1 MKLFHSHITLILIL
15 FGILYIRAQQNPQY
29 TQYQFN
35 PMTVNAGYT
44 GSRGDLT
51 LMALYRSQWSG
62 IEGAPRTMTFSIES
76 PIQGF
81 DGLGLSVIQDELG
94 PSQET
99 YMDANYA
106 HTLILNSS
114 GARLGLGIKAGVRLL
129 SIDWSR
135 GRFRDPEAVF
145 NTNIN
150 SKLLPNLGVGSFFYN
165 QRSYI
170 GFSIPNLIPNV
181 RYEEF
186 KEAEETERLQYYL
199 IGGHVFQLAEDI
211 KFKPSF
217 YLKFVQGNP
226 LSKDVSAN
234 FLFYDTLSLGANY
247 RFEESLSGVLGMQI
261 TPQIIFGYAY
271 DYNTNE
277 LNVYNSGSHE
287 IFLRYQL
294 VSKNTILKSPRFF

>member
-1 MKLFHSHITLILIL
+1 MILKFPPIKILLIL
-15 FGILYIRAQQNPQY
+15 FGIYCGYAQQNPQF

-62 IEGAPRTMTFSIES
+62 IEGAPRTMTFSVET
-76 PIQGF
+76 PVGTF
-81 DGLGLSVIQDELG
+81 DGLGLSIIQDELG

-106 HTLILNSS
+106 HTLLLNSS
-114 GARLGLGIKAGVRLL
+114 NARLGLGIKAGVRLL
-129 SIDWSR
+129 SIDWSK
-135 GRFRDPEAVF
+135 GNFRDPEAVF

-150 SKLLPNLGVGSFFYN
+150 SKLLPNLGAGGFFYSDK
-165 QRSYI
+165 SYL

-186 KEAEETERLQYYL
+186 KEAEETERIQYYL
-199 IGGHVFQLAEDI
+199 IGGHVFELGSDI

-217 YLKFVQGNP
+217 YLKYVRGNP

-234 FLFYDTLSLGANY
+234 FLLFDTFSLGANY
-247 RFEESLSGVLGMQI
+247 RFDESLSGVLGMEI
-261 TPQIIFGYAY
+261 APGFIFGYAY

-277 LNVYNSGSHE
+277 LSYFNSGSHE